1 MSQRDVLCGAWGKP
15 NKGLELTASSVRS
28 FLASASGGSSG
39 PAFGVDRAQWFI
51 CVACL
56 MLRRACRHNTLKRLV
71 LAW

>member
-15 NKGLELTASSVRS
+15 NKGLELTASS
-28 FLASASGGSSG
+28 GSSG